1 MSDRITTAHLG
12 SSHADVN
19 GWLEKLKHSIPRAAY
34 LDLQAAIDKLASFED
49 LQEMRCVNAYH
60 KRLTE
65 SKSTFDKEFEVTYR
79 E

>member
-34 LDLQAAIDKLASFED
+34 LDLQAAIDKLAIFED
-49 LQEMRCVNAYH
+49 QHEIRWPHVSAQ
-60 KRLTE
+60 RE
-65 SKSTFDKEFEVTYR
+65 KENI
-79 E
+79 